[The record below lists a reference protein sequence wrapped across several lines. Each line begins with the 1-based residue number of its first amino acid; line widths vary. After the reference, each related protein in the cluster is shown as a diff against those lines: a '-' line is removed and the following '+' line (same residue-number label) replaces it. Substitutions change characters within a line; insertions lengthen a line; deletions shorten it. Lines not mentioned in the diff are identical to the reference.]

1 MPDFTRL
8 GTEIGKLVQRKNEQY
23 GDSFAQAH
31 QILEV
36 LYPEGVQPEQY
47 LDMLAVI
54 RIIDKLFR
62 VAHGSQGDESP
73 FFDIAGYGILGAVA
87 HAERSDEE

>member
-36 LYPEGVQPEQY
+36 LYPAGVHPDQY
-47 LDMLAVI
+47 RDMLAIV
-54 RIIDKLFR
+54 RILDKLFR

-73 FFDIAGYGILGAVA
+73 GRDIAGYGILLAAA
-87 HAERSDEE
+87 HEAED